1 VRVSARS
8 SLSVILA
15 LAATLS
21 LQAMVFAQ
29 NVPITAANDGTGTL
43 VNQSGNTFN
52 ITGGTT
58 SSSGANLFQ
67 SFSNF
72 GLNAGQIA
80 NFQSNATI
88 QNILSRVTGGNFSS
102 IDGLIKV
109 TGSNANLFLLNPAG
123 IIFGPN
129 ASLNVPAS
137 FTATTANA
145 VGFGSEWFNA
155 SGSNNYTA
163 LNGSPT
169 SLALSMGQPGSIING
184 GVLSVGPGQQLSLIG
199 GTVISTGTLSGG
211 QVNVAAVPGEH
222 YVRLGQPG
230 NVLSIDVPVSG
241 GNLPTNWN
249 LPILS
254 LPELLAGGSNS
265 QLMVDSAGAV
275 RLGSSSL
282 VIGSGDVAV
291 RSLNAEAAQISA
303 SSNLTLLESQLRT
316 SKDLVLEA
324 GNTITIRDSVNSPI
338 LIQSGGNL
346 TIQGDQNIDI
356 LALSHPATPFQS
368 GGRLVLSSDG
378 IVSGDAHFS
387 SNGTFSIQT
396 LNGKPGTFVSKYD
409 PIISSNSNVSFGDYR
424 GVSLKVETQGSIS
437 GGNIIITGN
446 ESAGNLSTA
455 NPNDPDI
462 QLLINSSALILRAG
476 VTPLNIVSFGNIV
489 NLSPGGNATISGTTF
504 NASNTTTNPATITIG
519 NVTNSLV
526 ILAAPG
532 NITTAR
538 IIGEGQIDIT
548 SGNGSIVTGALSTG
562 ANTNNVS
569 LQANNGTIS
578 TGFIDTSLTP
588 EVGDPSG
595 NGGNV
600 LVTAGSNV
608 TIDGVNT
615 GSFSRNGNSG
625 NAGNITIASSTGNIV
640 VTNSL
645 IANTDATI
653 EATIPPNAL
662 LTAGNGG
669 NINLNASLGNIDIGT
684 VSATAFSGNNLTG
697 RGGDVLLT
705 APAGNV
711 TLNVPIISLAAIN
724 TDSLINTGTNFGSAG
739 NVTITAGNRT
749 NLNGNITASALD
761 TNRSITGGTVV
772 LNGNVSVASGNIAVD
787 TSGSGGGN
795 STGTAVGGNI
805 VFNSGIDGA
814 ATGANLILSAGSGNI
829 TLNGVAGNTLPLN
842 NLTLNSTGT
851 TNLNNALNIG
861 SLTTDAGGTTRLNGN
876 ITSSIDQTY
885 NDAVFLDQSLT
896 LRGTAGNIAFNGSV
910 TTAAGVDATVDSANQ
925 LVINQ
930 NFTSSSGSVLLSSAF
945 FATGNAGNIN
955 VSTSNLTIATNA
967 FNVGATIAGSGTL
980 TIRPL
985 SPSTSIGIAGAAGTL
1000 QVTNG
1005 TLSLL
1010 QNGFASITFGS
1021 PNQTGN
1027 IAIGA
1032 VTFQD
1037 PIIFQTPGSS
1047 VSVNGTLRGIDNAS
1061 FNFISSNATTILSAN
1076 VTTAGAPITFGNN
1089 VQLAPTEVQ
1098 TITVSTDGGNV
1109 STGATINFAQN
1120 INGTSFGNQSLV
1132 VNAGTSAALFGGL
1145 IGSTVPLNNLTI
1157 SSGAALTQAGA
1168 WNIRGNTSLAVGTAN
1183 NITLGAANDFNS
1195 VFISTG
1201 NNAALTDINNLA
1213 LGNITLGGNL
1223 TVNAGGVISQ
1233 AIIASTVPIPT
1244 RIVVAGNAAFT
1255 TTLGNIGNVAVTNST
1270 ATVIGNSVIGGDFIL
1285 NSTGNSS
1292 QAPGTTLA
1300 VAGNLNITSGG
1311 TNTLTNNTVG
1321 NVTLANGDV
1330 IINQVGLITLAPT
1343 AFTGNVTVNSLASGQ
1358 QFNGVFGG
1366 TAIALNSTA
1375 NSFGGTLSL
1384 NTANA
1389 GISNVTATPGITQS
1403 GALSV
1408 PGLATFNATQVGNIT
1423 LLSPTNSFNSLAFLG
1438 NAVSI
1443 TQQNAIALL
1452 ASSATGNVILQS
1464 GNGAISQ
1471 TGALTVGGTSQFT
1484 GTTIA
1489 LGNTTN
1495 LLADAVSL
1503 NSTENATLVNNSA
1516 TVLSTSAVGG
1526 DLNVTANGN
1535 LTQAGILTVSGTA
1548 NLSAGTNTFT
1558 ENAGFVGGSLSIQAG
1573 ATNLNAPISGNNT
1586 TITNSGLLTIASTAT
1601 ISATGNFIQNGTG
1614 NVSTAGNL
1622 AAGNVQFNSPVFL
1635 TGAQSITAN
1644 NGQVSFASSVDGGQ
1658 DLTISAN
1665 TLTISG
1671 TVGATTPLSNLTIA
1685 IANAIT
1691 QTAPWRVIG
1700 TTALNAGTS
1709 DILLGNAANDFGTVS
1724 IASANNVTLADLNAL
1739 NFGNVNVNSNLST
1752 TAGTITQTLGSGFT
1766 VVGNASFTTTQAN
1779 TGNVAFTNSSNT
1791 GTALGNSV
1799 IGGDFSLTS
1808 AGNVSQVPGSTLQVA
1823 GNVSVTA
1830 QGKATLTNP
1839 GNLLAETTFANGDV
1853 IINQVGPIIL
1863 PSRVVNGNFTV
1874 NSLASGQQFNS
1885 VFTGSAIQLTN
1896 ATNRVGGTLSLN
1908 TANTG
1913 IGLVTGTP
1921 EITQSGI
1928 QSVSGLAFFNAS
1940 SEGNI
1945 NVSTSTNQF
1954 GSLGFTG
1961 NNVSLGQQN
1970 PVVLVAS
1977 SAVGNLVLLS
1987 ESSIAQ
1993 TGPLSIAGTST
2004 IGGGAVV
2011 LTNPENFFTG
2021 SIALGSLTDA
2031 TLFNNTDTQL
2041 SLAAVQGNLSVTSA
2055 GNLAIPVG
2063 GNLSITSGGL
2073 LFQDGEV
2080 VVNGTLLLNA
2090 GANTVAVAGNI
2101 TSGNLSIVGAAIN
2114 LNAPLQTRIGDAIF
2128 SNSGLLTIASTAP
2141 LNIAGSFQQNG
2152 TGSVNTA
2159 GSITASSI
2167 QFNSPVFLSG
2177 SESFTATNGSVT
2189 LNSTID
2195 GLQDLSV
2202 TASNISFLGAVG
2214 SSTALGNLNVN
2225 GTGTTVFNNTVN
2237 AGNLTTDAAG
2247 STRLA
2252 GNVATGGNQ
2261 TYGDGVILGNS
2272 IILSGNNITFNS
2284 SLNGNARNTSLT
2296 VNAVNPTFNG
2306 AVGNVVALGNLNVNG
2321 SRTTVFNN
2329 TVNAGNLTTDAA
2341 GSTLI
2346 AGNISTS
2353 GNQSYGDIVTLG
2365 SSVTLTGENITFGQT
2380 LDSNGTPQNFTG
2392 NAGNLT
2398 FNGAVGGT
2406 SPLGD
2411 LTLTSSG
2418 STTFF
2423 STVNATNLIANG
2435 TAQLFNNVTTSGN
2448 QIFNGSLLL
2457 LNPLLLSSGKN
2468 ITFNATVGTGDTP
2481 VSLNATAA
2489 NAIAINNSV
2498 NVNGVN
2504 LTAASLSSSAT
2515 GAVNAGLGNSALVAD
2530 SIAFAAPVTGSGFLT
2545 IQPRDSASS
2554 IGIAGADGTLQLST
2568 ATIEQFT
2575 NGFQGITIGSP
2586 NQSGNITVNTVTFL
2600 DPITL
2605 QTPSGSLFVNGQVN
2619 GLDNASIDLISSDNT
2634 TVLNADIITAGNP
2647 IFFRDSVRLGT
2658 SVLLNTTNGGN
2669 ATQVGNIT
2677 FFKTLD
2683 ATNAG
2688 VQGLTLRTGSGDQIF
2703 TGAVGA
2709 QQALGNLTIANAA
2722 NVTFS
2727 SSLQAGNIL
2736 QSSGSSLTSFNGSVN
2751 ANSLNLTGTGFA
2763 FNAPV
2768 TTGGDM
2774 IVANSG
2780 SLRINSSSALSVGGA
2795 FAQTG
2800 NGVTD
2805 LSGNISTVNSGI
2817 SFNGP
2822 ALVSAPSTLSTNNGD
2837 VFFGNTLNG
2846 NNLVPLTPIGSPIPG
2861 VIPNS
2866 SLTILAGRGNVTFSN
2881 TVGVSSNS
2889 TTGIN
2894 VPISTFGGSLT
2905 SLQVSS
2911 ANLKASDVNAG
2922 LISFT
2927 ATGNISAGNLT
2938 TGGGNINL
2946 SAAKISTG
2954 ALDSSVLSPATG
2966 NAGNVTLS
2974 GNQILVSTI
2983 NAQSANGRGGTVDV
2997 TSQTTFQAVGSF
3009 NDLNNRQVSI
3019 STASSGGGGAPITIR
3034 HLGGVFTVGNAA
3046 TNGTTASISSRATN
3060 SIDPVRSFPG
3070 SFTQNDIRIITTD
3083 QNIVAI
3089 PTPEKI
3095 PTPTPTSPIS
3105 LGTID
3110 AGDVLPKPGNIEQSR
3125 TAEFVNYFGPSLPE
3139 NKLSTTEIQSILRKL
3154 ARETGKK
3161 PAILYVDAFAKRT
3174 ELVLVT
3180 PDGEPILRIVPD
3192 APREAVLAKVR
3203 EFRNEVLAPNKR
3215 NSNSFLAASRQ
3226 LYQWLI
3232 TPVEGDLREQKIDT
3246 VVFSLDRGLRHVP
3259 LAALNDGKQ
3268 YLVEKY
3274 GISLIPSINLVDT
3287 RFGDVK
3293 KAQVLAMGASSF
3305 DDDNPLPA
3313 VPLELSAVVKEVGG
3327 GRFFLNKEFTLANLK
3342 SQRIEKPFGIIH
3354 LATHA
3359 DFNPGPASASF
3370 IKLSDTRLGLDRREL
3385 QALRWNDPPV
3395 ELLVLSA
3402 CRTAI
3407 GDENAELGFAGLA
3420 VGAGVKTAIASLWYA
3435 SDEGTLAL
3443 MTGFYEQLKN
3453 APIKA
3458 EALRTAQIDMIL
3470 GRVRIEKGQ
3479 LITPQLTTT
3488 LPDELKNIGNVVLT
3502 HPYYWSGFTMIGSPW

>member
-1 VRVSARS
+1 
-8 SLSVILA
+8 
-15 LAATLS
+15 
-21 LQAMVFAQ
+21 
-29 NVPITAANDGTGTL
+29 
-43 VNQSGNTFN
+43 
-52 ITGGTT
+52 
-58 SSSGANLFQ
+58 
-67 SFSNF
+67 
-72 GLNAGQIA
+72 
-80 NFQSNATI
+80 
-88 QNILSRVTGGNFSS
+88 
-102 IDGLIKV
+102 
-109 TGSNANLFLLNPAG
+109 
-123 IIFGPN
+123 
-129 ASLNVPAS
+129 
-137 FTATTANA
+137 TANA
-145 VGFGSEWFNA
+145 VGFGSQWFNA
-155 SGSNNYTA
+155 SGTNNYAA

-169 SLALSMGQPGSIING
+169 SLALSMGQPGAIING
-184 GVLSVGPGQQLSLIG
+184 GALSVGPGQQLSLIG
-199 GTVISTGTLSGG
+199 GTVISTGVLSGG
-211 QVNVAAVPGEH
+211 QVNVAAVPGER

-230 NVLSIDVPVSG
+230 NVLSIEVPVSG

-265 QLMVDSAGAV
+265 QLVVRSDGTV
-275 RLGSSSL
+275 RLAGTASS
-282 VIGSGDVAV
+282 IQPGDVVVTNAISLAAV
-291 RSLNAEAAQISA
+291 STQSLISA
-303 SSNLTLLESQLRT
+303 TGDVT
-316 SKDLVLEA
+316 F
-324 GNTITIRDSVNSPI
+324 GNYT
-338 LIQSGGNL
+338 
-346 TIQGDQNIDI
+346 
-356 LALSHPATPFQS
+356 
-368 GGRLVLSSDG
+368 
-378 IVSGDAHFS
+378 
-387 SNGTFSIQT
+387 
-396 LNGKPGTFVSKYD
+396 
-409 PIISSNSNVSFGDYR
+409 
-424 GVSLKVETQGSIS
+424 GVSLKVEAQGSIT
-437 GGNIIITGN
+437 GGNVTITGN
-446 ESAGNLSTA
+446 QTATNLGGA
-455 NPNDPDI
+455 NPGDPDVAI
-462 QLLINSSALILRAG
+462 LISDPALILRAG
-476 VTPLNIVSFGNIV
+476 VATLLNDVNTIPPGNITTT
-489 NLSPGGNATISGTTF
+489 PGGNFSASTT
-504 NASNTTTNPATITIG
+504 ATNPG
-519 NVTNSLV
+519 NISVGNIAARNVAGAPFGGLRV
-526 ILAAPG
+526 ILSAPG
-532 NITTAR
+532 NITTQQIDAFQ
-538 IIGEGQIDIT
+538 GQIDIT
-548 SGNGSIVTGALSTG
+548 SANGSITTGNLSTS
-562 ANTNNVS
+562 ANGVGLNGGNITLSALNGNITSLLINTGTNNVG
-569 LQANNGTIS
+569 NPNGGSS
-578 TGFIDTSLTP
+578 TA
-588 EVGDPSG
+588 G
-595 NGGNV
+595 NAGNV
-600 LVTAGSNV
+600 LITAGNNITTSSISTNSV
-608 TIDGVNT
+608 
-615 GSFSRNGNSG
+615 GNSSNTG
-625 NAGNITIASSTGNIV
+625 NAGNITISSSNGNIITDSLDAS
-640 VTNSL
+640 TNAFRSFTTPA
-645 IANTDATI
+645 IS
-653 EATIPPNAL
+653 
-662 LTAGNGG
+662 AGNGG
-669 NINLNASLGNIDIGT
+669 TITLNATVGNIDVST
-684 VSATAFSGNNLTG
+684 VSTTAFSADSLTG
-697 RGGDVLLT
+697 NGGNVVLT
-705 APAGNV
+705 ATAGNV
-711 TLNVPIISLAAIN
+711 TLNAPVIILAPIN
-724 TDSLINTGTNFGSAG
+724 TDSLINTGTNFGAAG

-749 NLNGNITASALD
+749 NLNGNITASSLD
-761 TNRSITGGTVV
+761 TTRNITGGAVV
-772 LNGNVSVASGNIAVD
+772 FNGNVSATSGNIVVD

-814 ATGANLILSAGSGNI
+814 ATGTNLILSSGSGNI
-829 TLNGVAGNTLPLN
+829 TLNGAVGNTVALN
-842 NLTLNSTGT
+842 NLGINSVGT
-851 TNLNNALNIG
+851 TNINSSINVG
-861 SLTTDAGGTTRLNGN
+861 GLTTDAGGTTRLNGN
-876 ITSSIDQTY
+876 ITSSTDQTY
-885 NDAVFLDQSLT
+885 NDAAFLDQDLT
-896 LRGTAGNIAFNGSV
+896 LRGTAGNITFNGSV
-910 TTAAGVDATVDSANQ
+910 TTTAGVDATVDSQSQ
-925 LVINQ
+925 LAINQ
-930 NFTSSSGSVLLSSAF
+930 SFTIADSSVLLSSALL
-945 FATGNAGNIN
+945 ATGNAGNIN
-955 VSTSNLTIATNA
+955 VGTGNLTIATNA
-967 FNVGATIAGSGTL
+967 LNLGAAIAGSGTL
-980 TIRPL
+980 SIRPL
-985 SPSTSIGIAGAAGTL
+985 NPATSIGIAGAAGTL
-1000 QVTNG
+1000 QLPNG

-1010 QNGFASITFGS
+1010 QNGFTSITFGS

-1027 IAIGA
+1027 LAIGA

-1037 PIIFQTPGSS
+1037 PVIFQAPGG
-1047 VSVNGTLRGIDNAS
+1047 SVNVNGVLRGIDNAS
-1061 FNFISSNATTILSAN
+1061 FNFISSNATTILAAD
-1076 VTTAGAPITFGNN
+1076 VITAGAPITFGNN
-1089 VQLAPTEVQ
+1089 VQLAPTNLQ
-1098 TITVSTDGGNV
+1098 TITVDSTDGGNV

-1120 INGTSFGNQSLV
+1120 ITGSSFGNQSLV

-1157 SSGAALTQAGA
+1157 SSGAALTQAAA
-1168 WNIRGNTSLAVGTAN
+1168 WNIRGNTSLVVGTAN
-1183 NITLGAANDFNS
+1183 DITLGAANDFNS

-1201 NNAALTDINNLA
+1201 NNAVLTDINNLA

-1244 RIVVAGNAAFT
+1244 RIVVGGNAAFT
-1255 TTLGNIGNVAVTNST
+1255 TTLGNTGNVAVTNST

-1285 NSTGNSS
+1285 NSIGNSS

-1300 VAGNLNITSGG
+1300 VAGNLNVTSGG
-1311 TNTLTNNTVG
+1311 TNTLTNSTVG
-1321 NVTLANGDV
+1321 NLTLANGDV
-1330 IINQVGLITLAPT
+1330 IISQVGLITLAPT
-1343 AFTGNVTVNSLASGQ
+1343 AFAGNVTVNSLASGQ

-1366 TAIALNSTA
+1366 TAIALTSAT

-1423 LLSPTNSFNSLAFLG
+1423 LLSPTNSFNSLAFIG

-1452 ASSATGNVILQS
+1452 TSSATGNLLLQS
-1464 GNGAISQ
+1464 GNGAITQ
-1471 TGALTVGGTSQFT
+1471 IGALTVGGTSQFT

-1503 NSTENATLVNNSA
+1503 NSVGNATLVNSST
-1516 TVLSTSAVGG
+1516 TVLGTSVVGG

-1535 LTQAGILTVSGTA
+1535 LTQTGTLSVLGTA
-1548 NLSAGTNTFT
+1548 NLDAGTNTFT
-1558 ENAGFVGGSLSIQAG
+1558 GNAGFVGGNLSVQAG
-1573 ATNLNAPISGNNT
+1573 TTNLNAPISGNNT

-1601 ISATGNFIQNGTG
+1601 SSNTGNFIQNGAG
-1614 NVSTAGNL
+1614 NVSTAGTL
-1622 AAGNVQFNSPVFL
+1622 TADSVQFNSPVFL
-1635 TGAQSITAN
+1635 TGTQSITAN
-1644 NGQVSFASSVDGGQ
+1644 NGQVSFAGSVDGGQ
-1658 DLTISAN
+1658 ELTINAN

-1671 TVGATTPLSNLTIA
+1671 TVGATTPLTNLTIA
-1685 IANAIT
+1685 TANAIT
-1691 QTAPWRVIG
+1691 QAAPWRVAG

-1724 IASANNVTLADLNAL
+1724 IANANNVTLVDLNAL

-1752 TAGTITQTLGSGFT
+1752 TAGTMTQTLGSGLT
-1766 VVGNASFTTTQAN
+1766 VIGDASFTTTQAN

-1799 IGGDFSLTS
+1799 IGGDFSLAS
-1808 AGNVSQVPGSTLQVA
+1808 AGNVTQAPGSTLQVA
-1823 GNVSVTA
+1823 GNVSVNA
-1830 QGKATLTNP
+1830 QGTATLTNP
-1839 GNLLAETTFANGDV
+1839 GNLLTETTFANGDV
-1853 IINQVGPIIL
+1853 IINRVGPIIL

-1896 ATNRVGGTLSLN
+1896 ATNSIGRTLSLN
-1908 TANTG
+1908 TANAG
-1913 IGLVTGTP
+1913 IALATGTP

-1940 SEGNI
+1940 SVGNI

-1970 PVVLVAS
+1970 QVVLVAS
-1977 SAVGNLVLLS
+1977 SAASNLVLLS
-1987 ESSIAQ
+1987 ESSITQ
-1993 TGPLSIAGTST
+1993 TGSLSIAGTST

-2011 LTNPENFFTG
+2011 LTNPENLFTG

-2031 TLFNNTDTQL
+2031 TLFNNTDTQI
-2041 SLAAVQGNLSVTSA
+2041 SLAVVQGNLAVTSA
-2055 GNLAIPVG
+2055 GNLALPVG
-2063 GNLSITSGGL
+2063 GNLSIVSGGL
-2073 LFQDGEV
+2073 LFQNGEV
-2080 VVNGTLLLNA
+2080 FVGSTLLLNA
-2090 GANTVAVAGNI
+2090 GANPVTVDGII
-2101 TSGNLSIVGAAIN
+2101 TSGDLSIVGGAIN
-2114 LNAPLQTRIGDAIF
+2114 LNAPLQTLIGDAIF
-2128 SNSGLLTIASTAP
+2128 SNSGVLTIASTAP
-2141 LNIAGSFQQNG
+2141 LNIAGTFQQNG
-2152 TGSVNTA
+2152 NGSVNTA

-2195 GLQDLSV
+2195 GLQDLSI

-2214 SSTALGNLNVN
+2214 SNTALGNLNLN
-2225 GTGTTVFNNTVN
+2225 SSGATIFNNTVN
-2237 AGNLTTDAAG
+2237 AGNLTTDSDG

-2252 GNVATGGNQ
+2252 GNVVTDGNQ
-2261 TYGDGVILGNS
+2261 TYGDGVILDNS
-2272 IILSGNNITFNS
+2272 IVLSGSDITFNS
-2284 SLNGNARNTSLT
+2284 SLNGNAGNTSLT
-2296 VNAVNPTFNG
+2296 VSAVNATFNG
-2306 AVGNVVALGNLNVNG
+2306 LVGNITDLGSLNING
-2321 SRTTVFNN
+2321 TGTTIFNN
-2329 TVNAGNLTTDAA
+2329 TISAGNLTTDAA

-2353 GNQSYGDIVTLG
+2353 GNQNYGDVATLG
-2365 SSVTLTGENITFGQT
+2365 NSVTLIGENITFGQT
-2380 LDSNGTPQNFTG
+2380 LDSNGTLQNFTG
-2392 NAGNLT
+2392 NAGNIA

-2406 SPLGD
+2406 SPLGN

-2423 STVNATNLIANG
+2423 STVNATALNASG
-2435 TAQLFNNVTTSGN
+2435 TTQVFNNVTTSGN
-2448 QIFNGSLLL
+2448 QTFNDSLIL
-2457 LNPLLLSSGKN
+2457 LNPLTLNSGAN
-2468 ITFNATVGTGDTP
+2468 ITFNATVSVGNTP

-2498 NVNGVN
+2498 NANGVN
-2504 LTAASLSSSAT
+2504 FTAASLSSSAS
-2515 GAVNAGLGNSALVAD
+2515 GIINAAAGNSTLVAD
-2530 SIAFAAPVTGSGFLT
+2530 SVAFAAPVTGSGFLA

-2554 IGIAGADGTLQLST
+2554 IGIGGADGTLQLST

-2575 NGFQGITIGSP
+2575 NSFQGITIGST

-2605 QTPSGSLFVNGQVN
+2605 QTPNGSLFINGQLN

-2634 TVLNADIITAGNP
+2634 TVLNANIVTAGNP

-2658 SVLLNTTNGGN
+2658 SVLLDTTNGGN
-2669 ATQVGNIT
+2669 ANQVGNIT
-2677 FFKTLD
+2677 FFSTLD

-2688 VQGLTLRTGSGDQIF
+2688 IQGLTLRTGGGDQTF
-2703 TGAVGA
+2703 TGAVGS
-2709 QQALGNLTIANAA
+2709 QQALGNLTISSAA
-2722 NVTFS
+2722 NVIFS
-2727 SSLQAGNIL
+2727 SFLQAGNIL

-2751 ANSLNLTGTGFA
+2751 ATSLNLTGTGFA
-2763 FNAPV
+2763 LNAPV
-2768 TTGGDM
+2768 LTSGSVT
-2774 IVANSG
+2774 IANSG
-2780 SLRINSSSALSVGGA
+2780 ALNINSSSALSVGGA

-2800 NGVTD
+2800 NGVTN
-2805 LSGNISTVNSGI
+2805 LSGNISTVNSSI
-2817 SFNGP
+2817 SFNGSV
-2822 ALVSAPSTLSTNNGD
+2822 LVSAPSTLRTNNSN

-2846 NNLVPLTPIGSPIPG
+2846 NNLLPLTPSGNPIPG
-2861 VIPNS
+2861 VVPNS
-2866 SLTILAGRGNVTFSN
+2866 SLTILAGQGNVTFSN
-2881 TVGVSSNS
+2881 TVGASSSS
-2889 TTGIN
+2889 TTGNN
-2894 VPISTFGGSLT
+2894 VPVATFGGSLT

-2911 ANLKASDVNAG
+2911 GNINANNVNAG
-2922 LISFT
+2922 LITFT
-2927 ATGNISAGNLT
+2927 AAENISTGNLA
-2938 TGGGNINL
+2938 TGGGGINL
-2946 SAAKISTG
+2946 SAATISTG
-2954 ALDSSVLSPATG
+2954 ALDSSALSPATG
-2966 NAGNVTLS
+2966 NAGNITLS
-2974 GNQILVSTI
+2974 GNQIVVNTI
-2983 NAQSANGRGGTVDV
+2983 NAQSANGRGGTVDI
-2997 TSQTTFQAVGSF
+2997 TSQTTFRAVGSF

-3019 STASSGGGGAPITIR
+3019 STASGSGGAPITIR

-3046 TNGTTASISSRATN
+3046 TNGTAASISSRATN

-3070 SFTQNDIRIITTD
+3070 SFTQDDIRIITTD

-3095 PTPTPTSPIS
+3095 PTPIFISPTS

-3110 AGDVLPKPGNIEQSR
+3110 TGNVLPKPANIEQSR
-3125 TAEFVNYFGPSLPE
+3125 TAEFVNYFGPSLPD
-3139 NKLSTTEIQSILRKL
+3139 NKLSTAEIQSILRRL

-3161 PAILYVDAFAKRT
+3161 PAILYIDAFAKRT

-3246 VVFSLDRGLRHVP
+3246 LVFSLDRGLRHVP

-3274 GISLIPSINLVDT
+3274 GLSLIPSINLVDT
-3287 RFGDVK
+3287 RYGDVK

-3313 VPLELSAVVKEVGG
+3313 VPLELSAVVREVGG

-3342 SQRIEKPFGIIH
+3342 SQRLEKPFGIIH

-3458 EALRTAQIDMIL
+3458 EALRAAQIDMIL

-3479 LITPQLTTT
+3479 LITPQLKTA
-3488 LPDELKNIGNVVLT
+3488 LPDELKNLGNVILT